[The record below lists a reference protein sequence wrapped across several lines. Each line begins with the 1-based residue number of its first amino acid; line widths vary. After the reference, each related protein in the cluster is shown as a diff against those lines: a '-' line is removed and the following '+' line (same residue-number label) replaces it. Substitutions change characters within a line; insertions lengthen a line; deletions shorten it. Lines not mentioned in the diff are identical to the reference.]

1 MARNLGAKC
10 RQCRREGEKLF
21 LKGEKCFTDKCAI
34 ERRSYAPGQHGQK
47 SGARLSDYGKQLRE
61 KQKTRRIYGVLER
74 QFRKTYAEA
83 SRSKGVTGE
92 RLLQILESR
101 LDNVAYRMGFGASR
115 TEARQVVRHN
125 AILVNG
131 KRVNIPSYLVKEG
144 DVIELKEKSKQMALV
159 LEAAGLPERDVP
171 DYVEVD
177 HKAMRAKLTRVPALA
192 DVPYPVK
199 MEPHLVVEF
208 YSR

>member
-1 MARNLGAKC
+1 MARNLDAKC

-83 SRSKGVTGE
+83 ASGKGVTGE

-115 TEARQVVRHN
+115 AEARQVVRHN
-125 AILVNG
+125 GILVNG
-131 KRVNIPSYLVKEG
+131 KRVNIPSYAVSPG
-144 DVIELKEKSKQMALV
+144 DVVEVAEKAKAHLRLKAAAEAAESRGVPEWLEVDAKGLKGKFKAMPARTDMPSTVNESLIIELYSK
-159 LEAAGLPERDVP
+159 
-171 DYVEVD
+171 
-177 HKAMRAKLTRVPALA
+177 
-192 DVPYPVK
+192 
-199 MEPHLVVEF
+199 
-208 YSR
+208 

>member
-1 MARNLGAKC
+1 MARNLDAKC

-34 ERRSYAPGQHGQK
+34 ERRSYAPGQHGQR

-61 KQKTRRIYGVLER
+61 KQKTRRIYGLLER

-83 SRSKGVTGE
+83 ARSKGITGE
-92 RLLQILESR
+92 RLLQLLEAR

-125 AILVNG
+125 GILVNG
-131 KRVNIPSYLVKEG
+131 KRVNIPSYEVRPG
-144 DVIELKEKSKQMALV
+144 DVVEVAEKAKSQLRIRASAEAAESRHIPAWLEVDTKALKGKLKSLPARTDLPSTVNEHLIIELYSK
-159 LEAAGLPERDVP
+159 
-171 DYVEVD
+171 
-177 HKAMRAKLTRVPALA
+177 
-192 DVPYPVK
+192 
-199 MEPHLVVEF
+199 
-208 YSR
+208 